1 MTAVSS
7 ELSAISDPAIVVSLS
22 TTRRESAIR
31 RRGKSSK
38 EDAFAT
44 EVVTHGRCW
53 STTSAF
59 DALFHSPFTLVSQ
72 FSCQIPSHCSTIP
85 MMTIAFSS
93 KQWRRM
99 SDHKA
104 SVGILAKDLNNENIT
119 QCSWFVV
126 YVHSHDD
133 LESKDRSSLF

>member
-7 ELSAISDPAIVVSLS
+7 ELSAISDPAIVVSQS
-22 TTRRESAIR
+22 TMRRESAIR

-59 DALFHSPFTLVSQ
+59 DALFHSPITLVSHP
-72 FSCQIPSHCSTIP
+72 SCQIPSHCSTIP
-85 MMTIAFSS
+85 MMTIAFS
-93 KQWRRM
+93 KQWRRI
-99 SDHKA
+99 SEYKA
-104 SVGILAKDLNNENIT
+104 SVGLLAKDLNNENIT

-133 LESKDRSSLF
+133 LESKDMSSLF